1 MSSIRLR
8 QDQIAR
14 LRKDGYGA
22 RCIAYALK
30 RWRRGDFTITP
41 ATTRAKGADAL
52 QVYPIWRKPEGVT
65 DAELRAVLDAHWAT
79 PDTILQEKINRE
91 IAYWDGIIAAEFA
104 KLAAKGPFVI
114 ETTPEDGE

>member
-14 LRKDGYGA
+14 LRRDGSGP

-41 ATTRAKGADAL
+41 ATSRAKGTEAL

-79 PDTILQEKINRE
+79 PDTIMQERCTRQ
-91 IAYWDGIIAAEFA
+91 IAYWDGVIAAEFA
-104 KLAAKGPFVI
+104 KLAAKGPFVF
-114 ETTPEDGE
+114 ETTPGNGE

>member
-41 ATTRAKGADAL
+41 ATTRAKGADA
-52 QVYPIWRKPEGVT
+52 PG
-65 DAELRAVLDAHWAT
+65 
-79 PDTILQEKINRE
+79 KIE
-91 IAYWDGIIAAEFA
+91 QLKTQFIS
-104 KLAAKGPFVI
+104 
-114 ETTPEDGE
+114 